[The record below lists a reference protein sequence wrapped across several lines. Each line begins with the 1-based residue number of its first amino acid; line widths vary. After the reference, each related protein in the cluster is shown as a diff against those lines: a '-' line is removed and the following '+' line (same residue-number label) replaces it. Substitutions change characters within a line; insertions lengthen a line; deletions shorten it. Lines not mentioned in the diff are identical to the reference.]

1 MPTEIRNSVIEA
13 GRNQLILVLGSSPV
27 TMKPAI
33 IISTYPNKKS
43 ISNIANDLV
52 KNKIAACVNI
62 SKISSIYSWNGK
74 IENTSEYLAI
84 FKTIT
89 KNKKLLKKKILET
102 HPYDV
107 PEIVE
112 VNTTSINK
120 SYLNWLIES
129 TN

>member
-1 MPTEIRNSVIEA
+1 MKKPT
-13 GRNQLILVLGSSPV
+13 
-27 TMKPAI
+27 I

-43 ISNIANDLV
+43 ISEIANDLV
-52 KNKIAACVNI
+52 KNRVVACVNI
-62 SKISSIYSWNGK
+62 SQISSIYSWNDK

-84 FKTIT
+84 FKTTT
-89 KNKKLLKKKILET
+89 KNKTLLKKKIMET

-112 VNTTSINK
+112 IDVTFTNK
-120 SYLNWLIES
+120 SYLKWLIDS

>member
-1 MPTEIRNSVIEA
+1 
-13 GRNQLILVLGSSPV
+13 
-27 TMKPAI
+27 MKPVI

-43 ISNIANDLV
+43 ITKIANEFV
-52 KNKIAACVNI
+52 KNKIVACVNI

-74 IENTSEYLAI
+74 VENASEYFAI
-84 FKTIT
+84 FKTT
-89 KNKKLLKKKILET
+89 AKNKKLLKKKIKET

-107 PEIVE
+107 PEIAE
-112 VNTTSINK
+112 VDVTSINK

>member
-1 MPTEIRNSVIEA
+1 
-13 GRNQLILVLGSSPV
+13 
-27 TMKPAI
+27 MKPAF

-43 ISNIANDLV
+43 ILKIGSNLV
-52 KNKIAACVNI
+52 KNKIIACVNI
-62 SKISSIYSWNGK
+62 SKIDSVYSWNGK
-74 IENTSEYLAI
+74 IQNSSEYIAI
-84 FKTIT
+84 FKTTT
-89 KNKKLLKKKILET
+89 KNKTKLKTIIAET

-112 VNTTSINK
+112 IDVTSINK